1 MSLDNLP
8 HREPFRFVT
17 AVEEL
22 EVGRRGLGTW
32 CLRGDEDFFAGHF
45 PGDPVVPAVLLI
57 EALAQ
62 VSGIVAFAGRGDGVV
77 CPARLAQA
85 NVKFP
90 SGVAPPAEIRL
101 ESILTRE
108 MAGLYLFEVSARVR
122 GAVVATGSLVLAGPS
137 EPEASP

>member
-1 MSLDNLP
+1 
-8 HREPFRFVT
+8 
-17 AVEEL
+17 
-22 EVGRRGLGTW
+22 
-32 CLRGDEDFFAGHF
+32 
-45 PGDPVVPAVLLI
+45 
-57 EALAQ
+57 
-62 VSGIVAFAGRGDGVV
+62 VV

-108 MAGLYLFEVSARVR
+108 MAGLYLFEVSARVG